1 MKEITI
7 KTKGFRVVGYIL
19 VDEKGNKTVMDFY
32 RRILGYYDAG
42 SDSVRDFHGR
52 VIAYGDA
59 AAILLKN
66 EF

>member
-1 MKEITI
+1 MKEITV
-7 KTKGFRVVGYIL
+7 KTFGFRVVGYII
-19 VDEKGNKTVMDFY
+19 EKDNGDKTVMDFY
-32 RRILGYYDAG
+32 RHILGHYDAA

-59 AAILLKN
+59 AAILLKD